1 MSQANQQSHGRKIS
15 RKTLIR
21 ILGIEIAI
29 LVVLALLVLLSTSR
43 QVILESL
50 SEIKNLRADNFVASD
65 APGLPDVS
73 PEEIQARLEDEGL
86 SCESLGEDE
95 EGRYHLKCS
104 KTKDLLNIET
114 LILGQSEERV
124 DLIDININQMGEPSD
139 EVAGLYLCEISSLV
153 TVGAGKDAVC
163 VWIRQTLPKIQDSNN
178 VHKNSFAGIR
188 YILYGKPESRSLE
201 MGRLP

>member
-1 MSQANQQSHGRKIS
+1 M
-15 RKTLIR
+15 R

-29 LVVLALLVLLSTSR
+29 LVVLLSLAFHSTFR
-43 QVILESL
+43 QVLVDCINGIRDLRQVSFFES
-50 SEIKNLRADNFVASD
+50 DT
-65 APGLPDVS
+65 PGLPDSS

-104 KTKDLLNIET
+104 KTKDSLNIET

-124 DLIDININQMGEPSD
+124 DLVDININQSGEPSD
-139 EVAGLYLCEISSLV
+139 DAAALYLCEISSLV
-153 TVGAGKDAVC
+153 TDNSGKDSAC
-163 VWIRQTLPKIQDSNN
+163 NWIRQTLPEIQDAND
-178 VHKNSFAGIR
+178 VHKNTFAGIR
-188 YILYGKPESRSLE
+188 HILYGTPESRSLE